1 MARIIVINSGK
12 GGVGKTTIVANLGV
26 ALARLGKSTLI
37 IDADIALGNL
47 QLFFEVE
54 EAPIT
59 LQEVL
64 SGNAE
69 IREAIYKSP
78 HGVHVI
84 PCGSSLQG
92 FLRSDLEKLNYSISR
107 LPTYDFILI
116 DSPNGLTKYSLL
128 PLKAAKETLLVVT
141 PDYPAVST
149 ALKLKIAAE
158 MMDSRISGIVINK
171 QRKGGIKSD
180 EIGTTLGIEVFGEI
194 PHDKNVLKA
203 MDAKEPVVTY
213 KPRAPASKAIN
224 RLSLKMAGA
233 IDESVR
239 PRPNFLQK
247 LFGHRLTQIN
257 NTEDKN
263 QHG

>member
-1 MARIIVINSGK
+1 MAEIYGIISGK

-37 IDADIALGNL
+37 IDSDIAMGNL

-69 IREAIYKSP
+69 IKDAIHKSSY
-78 HGVHVI
+78 GVHVI

-92 FLRSDLEKLNYSISR
+92 FLRSDLEKLNHSISR

-116 DSPNGLTKYSLL
+116 DIPTGLTKYSLL
-128 PLKAAKETLLVVT
+128 PLKAAKDTLLVVT
-141 PDYPAVST
+141 PDMASLST

-158 MMDSRISGIVINK
+158 MLDSKISGILINK
-171 QRKGGIKSD
+171 QRRSGIKSD
-180 EIGTTLGIEVFGEI
+180 EIGTTLGIEVFEEI
-194 PHDKNVLKA
+194 PNDKNVLKA

-213 KPRAPASKAIN
+213 KPRSPASKAIN
-224 RLSLKMAGA
+224 RISLKMAGL

-239 PRPNFLQK
+239 PQQNFLQK
-247 LFGHRLTQIN
+247 LLHKKIKEG
-257 NTEDKN
+257 D
-263 QHG
+263 